1 MRLKI
6 VKLPSWSYRIKVTE
20 MFSLMKI
27 MVVDYGNYNN
37 LLKGIPH
44 RKRKPDRKM
53 VKETVERKN
62 S

>member
-1 MRLKI
+1 
-6 VKLPSWSYRIKVTE
+6 

-44 RKRKPDRKM
+44 RKQKSDRKM
-53 VKETVERKN
+53 AKETVERKN